1 MRTLRFLLQ
10 KEFRQVFRDKN
21 LLRQILMVP
30 IIQLLIFPWAANYE
44 VKNISLAIVDHDHSS
59 YSEKFISKIFS
70 SGYFIHSD
78 YTSSFKDAYQLIER
92 DKADIAVE
100 IPQGFEK
107 NLVRENQQKIFLAV
121 NAINGVKAIVGTGYL
136 ASIITDYNS
145 QIRAE
150 WVQADRFNAAPAIE
164 ITSSNWFNPL
174 LNYKM
179 FMVPGILAFLVT
191 LIGGIMCSLNIVRE
205 KEIGTIEQINVT
217 PIRKQYFI
225 LGKLLPFWIMATFVF
240 TLGLLISR
248 FAYGIIPQ
256 GSIVLLYA
264 FLSVY
269 LFAVLGMGLLISTY
283 SDTQQQAMSISFFFI
298 MVFNLLSGLYTPIE
312 SMPAWAKVITDFN
325 PLRYFIEVMRMV
337 VLKGSSFHDVSHHFL
352 VIFLMAVVLN
362 TWAILNYRKTT

>member
-10 KEFRQVFRDKN
+10 KEFRQIFRDKN

-44 VKNISLAIVDHDHSS
+44 VKNISLAVVDHDHSS
-59 YSEKFISKIFS
+59 YSEKFISKIIS
-70 SGYFIHSD
+70 SGYFKL
-78 YTSSFKDAYQLIER
+78 YATPASFDDAYKLIEH
-92 DKADIAVE
+92 DQADIALE
-100 IPQGFEK
+100 IPAGFEK
-107 NLVRENQQKIFLAV
+107 TLVREGGEKIFVAV
-121 NAINGVKAIVGTGYL
+121 NAINGVKAIVGSGYL
-136 ASIITDYNS
+136 AGIINDYNS
-145 QIRAE
+145 QVRLQ
-150 WVQADRFNAAPAIE
+150 WSQPGRFSPVPVIE

-225 LGKLLPFWIMATFVF
+225 LGKLLPFWIMGVFVF
-240 TLGLLISR
+240 TLGLLVAR
-248 FAYGIIPQ
+248 FAYGIIPE
-256 GSIVLLYA
+256 GSVAVLYLFVA
-264 FLSVY
+264 VY
-269 LFAVLGMGLLISTY
+269 LFAVLGLGLLISTY
-283 SDTQQQAMSISFFFI
+283 AETQQQSMAISFFFI

-312 SMPAWAKVITDFN
+312 SMPTWAKVITDFN

-337 VLKGSSFHDVSHHFL
+337 VLKGSGFFDLRYHF
-352 VIFLMAVVLN
+352 VIIILFAVVLN